1 MWEIIKSG
9 GPLMVPLIGCAVLS
23 IAYIIERLW
32 VFVQLPSSEA
42 AQQEFD
48 EQPAWA

>member
-9 GPLMVPLIGCAVLS
+9 GPIMVPLILCAVLS

-32 VFVQLPSSEA
+32 VLSKVPKEERARVQL
-42 AQQEFD
+42 
-48 EQPAWA
+48 EQ